1 MGLED
6 IFRALEEQAE
16 KDSEAVLVEAQAH
29 ADSIIGEAEHEAARA
44 RDHHVSEAQRSAR
57 LRSAQELNSAKLE
70 ARKKIAAVKEQAVR
84 QVFDQALDELAKV
97 RAGSGYAAA
106 FSRLAE
112 EALEGVSGE
121 FIVLVDPADVELA
134 KSTLA
139 EKGIAA
145 EVRGDLVTT
154 GGVVVSTEGGRVMRR
169 NTLEDRLDKLRGL
182 AQADVA
188 EILFS

>member
-6 IFRALEEQAE
+6 IFRALEEQAA
-16 KDSEAVLVEAQAH
+16 KDSEAVLAEARAH
-29 ADSIIGEAEHEAARA
+29 ADSIIEEAENEAARA
-44 RDHHVSEAQRSAR
+44 REHHVSEAQRSAR
-57 LRSAQELNSAKLE
+57 SRSAQELNSAKLD
-70 ARKKIAAVKEQAVR
+70 ARKRIAAVKEQAVR
-84 QVFDQALDELAKV
+84 QVFDQALEQLAKV
-97 RAGSGYAAA
+97 REGSGYREA
-106 FSRLAE
+106 FSRLAD

-121 FIVLVDPADVELA
+121 FAVLVDPADVDLA
-134 KSTLA
+134 NAVLA
-139 EKGIAA
+139 EKGISA

-154 GGVVVSTEGGRVMRR
+154 GGLAVSTEGGRVMRR